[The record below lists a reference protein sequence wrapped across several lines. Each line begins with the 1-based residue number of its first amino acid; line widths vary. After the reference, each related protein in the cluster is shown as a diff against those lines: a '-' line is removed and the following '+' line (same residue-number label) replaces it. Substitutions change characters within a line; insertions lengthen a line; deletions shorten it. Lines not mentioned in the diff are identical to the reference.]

1 MPRRRDHARERLLAI
16 LELLRLRDEA
26 VRLDGI
32 AETGGGL
39 LAPRIEGFG
48 LGQAIEAVVDFDRI
62 ERPRII
68 SEPSFGRTIF
78 GIAGAAPWP
87 IVHAR
92 PAVVDPVEVCVHGH
106 GACGVYPGPGGFPAC
121 AFPGSYP

>member
-1 MPRRRDHARERLLAI
+1 MRISDWSSDVCSSDLTQRGSQMPRRRDHARERLLAI

-62 ERPRII
+62 ELPRII
-68 SEPSFGRTIF
+68 SEPSFGDRKSTRLTSS
-78 GIAGAAPWP
+78 
-87 IVHAR
+87 H
-92 PAVVDPVEVCVHGH
+92 
-106 GACGVYPGPGGFPAC
+106 
-121 AFPGSYP
+121 

>member
-1 MPRRRDHARERLLAI
+1 MRISDWSSDVCSSDLTQRGSQMPRRRDHARERLLAI

-48 LGQAIEAVVDFDRI
+48 LGRAIAAVVDFDRI
-62 ERPRII
+62 ELPRII
-68 SEPSFGRTIF
+68 SEPSFGRQMLDRNTI
-78 GIAGAAPWP
+78 
-87 IVHAR
+87 V
-92 PAVVDPVEVCVHGH
+92 
-106 GACGVYPGPGGFPAC
+106 
-121 AFPGSYP
+121 